1 MSHAIRR
8 LCAVLVFAAVLA
20 AVPAPVLAAPMKL
33 DDTML
38 YVQFWPEG
46 EAQTNV
52 VIVGVELD
60 PTVKLPVTVQLP
72 LPKGATVFWAGEIS
86 GADAAADIER
96 DFKLID
102 GPDGKLVEFTAE
114 TTRAI
119 QFDATVG
126 GVEMDG
132 NDILTSLDWIQAVK
146 SKAVSFA
153 VRVPAGVEN
162 VRITPDAPGEPQ
174 TNPVGEKL
182 YTLTDMVLQPGD
194 TTKVDVVYNRIG
206 LESDSGSTPGVL
218 PILLGLLGV
227 ALIALVAAVALQR
240 RKASAEE

>member
-1 MSHAIRR
+1 MLHSLRR
-8 LCAVLVFAAVLA
+8 LCAGLVLA
-20 AVPAPVLAAPMKL
+20 ALVVATPAAAFAAPMKL

-60 PTVKLPVTVQLP
+60 PAVKLPVTVQLP

-86 GADAAADIER
+86 GTDAAADIER
-96 DFKLID
+96 EFKLVD

-119 QFDATVG
+119 QYDATVG
-126 GVEMDG
+126 AVEMDG
-132 NDILTSLDWIQAVK
+132 NDILTSLEWIQAVK

-153 VRVPAGVEN
+153 VRVPSGVEN
-162 VRITPDAPGEPQ
+162 VRIKPDAPGEPQ
-174 TNPVGEKL
+174 SNAAGEKL
-182 YTLTDMVLQPGD
+182 YTLTDMALKPGD
-194 TTKVDVVYNRIG
+194 TTKVEIVYNRMG
-206 LESDSGSTPGVL
+206 LESDSGSAPGVL
-218 PILLGLLGV
+218 PILFGLLAAAVV
-227 ALIALVAAVALQR
+227 ALLAAVAMQK
-240 RKASAEE
+240 RKTSSQQ

>member
-8 LCAVLVFAAVLA
+8 LCAVLVFAVAIA
-20 AVPAPVLAAPMKL
+20 AVPAPLLAAPMKL
-33 DDTML
+33 DDTTL

-60 PTVKLPVTVQLP
+60 PAVELPVTVQLP

-119 QFDATVG
+119 QYDATVG

-132 NDILTSLDWIQAVK
+132 NDILTSLEWIQAVK

-162 VRITPDAPGEPQ
+162 VRTTPEAPGEPQ
-174 TNPVGEKL
+174 TNQAGEKL
-182 YTLTDMVLQPGD
+182 YTLADMVLEPGD
-194 TTKVDVVYNRIG
+194 TTKVDVVYNRVG
-206 LESDSGSTPGVL
+206 LESSSDSTPGVL
-218 PILLGLLGV
+218 PILLGLLAA
-227 ALIALVAAVALQR
+227 ALVALVAAIAIQK
-240 RKASAEE
+240 RKTSAEE

>member
-1 MSHAIRR
+1 MLHSIRR
-8 LCAVLVFAAVLA
+8 LCAVLVLAALVV
-20 AVPAPVLAAPMKL
+20 AVPAQAFAAPLKL
-33 DDTML
+33 DDTVL

-60 PTVKLPVTVQLP
+60 PEVKLPATVQLP

-86 GADAAADIER
+86 GTDAAADVER
-96 DFKLID
+96 DFKLVD
-102 GPDGKLVEFTAE
+102 GPEGKLVEFTAE

-119 QFDATVG
+119 QYDATVG

-132 NDILTSLDWIQAVK
+132 NDVVTSLEWVQAVK

-153 VRVPAGVEN
+153 VRVPSGVEN

-174 TNPVGEKL
+174 SNAAGEKL
-182 YTLTDMVLQPGD
+182 YTLADMVLEPGD
-194 TTKVDVVYNRIG
+194 TTKLEIVYNRMG
-206 LESDSGSTPGVL
+206 LESDSGSSPGVL
-218 PILLGLLGV
+218 PILFGLLAAAVV
-227 ALIALVAAVALQR
+227 ALLAAIAVQK
-240 RKASAEE
+240 RKASSQE

>member
-1 MSHAIRR
+1 MHSLRR
-8 LCAVLVFAAVLA
+8 LCAVVVLSVVVMA
-20 AVPAPVLAAPMKL
+20 IPAQAFGAPVKL

-60 PTVKLPVTVQLP
+60 QAVKLPATVQLP

-86 GADAAADIER
+86 GSDAAADIER
-96 DFKLID
+96 NFKLVD

-119 QFDATVG
+119 QYDATVG
-126 GVEMDG
+126 AVEMDG
-132 NDILTSLDWIQAVK
+132 NDILTSLDWNQAVK

-153 VRVPAGVEN
+153 VRVPSGVEN
-162 VRITPDAPGEPQ
+162 VRISPDAPGEPQ
-174 TNPVGEKL
+174 SNAAGEKL
-182 YTLTDMVLQPGD
+182 YTLPDMALQPGD
-194 TTKVDVVYNRIG
+194 TTKVEVVYNRMG
-206 LESDSGSTPGVL
+206 LDSESSSTPGLL
-218 PILLGLLGV
+218 PILFGLLAAAVV
-227 ALIALVAAVALQR
+227 ALIAAVALQR
-240 RKASAEE
+240 RKTSSPE